1 MRLVLDT
8 NVVVAGLL
16 WVGHPRHLLD
26 LAISGDVALF
36 GSPALID
43 ELAHTLNYPKFSQ
56 RIAAHCAATPSALTV
71 RYSAL
76 VTLVTPSEVPRVIE
90 QDADDDQVL
99 ACAVAAKIGAR
110 VGLISRA
117 PTASAAKSAASLALH
132 RHASELPISLLL
144 APSYQRRLVEY
155 HRHGEPYWHS
165 VWPSMRPG
173 AASRRLAGAGSFPR

>member
-16 WVGHPRHLLD
+16 WNGHPRRLLD
-26 LAISGDVALF
+26 LAINGDVTLF
-36 GSPALID
+36 SSPALID

-56 RIAAHCAATPSALTV
+56 RIAAHCATTPSALTV

-99 ACAVAAKIGAR
+99 ACALAANANLIVSGDKHLCNLGGA
-110 VGLISRA
+110 
-117 PTASAAKSAASLALH
+117 
-132 RHASELPISLLL
+132 
-144 APSYQRRLVEY
+144 YQGIRNVTPAEAI
-155 HRHGEPYWHS
+155 HT
-165 VWPSMRPG
+165 
-173 AASRRLAGAGSFPR
+173 AGAK

>member
-16 WVGHPRHLLD
+16 WNGHPRRLLD
-26 LAISGDVALF
+26 LAINGDVTLF
-36 GSPALID
+36 SSPALID

-56 RIAAHCAATPSALTV
+56 RIAAHCATTPSALTV

-99 ACAVAAKIGAR
+99 ACALAANANLIVSGDKHLCNLGGA
-110 VGLISRA
+110 
-117 PTASAAKSAASLALH
+117 
-132 RHASELPISLLL
+132 
-144 APSYQRRLVEY
+144 YQGIRIVTPAEAI
-155 HRHGEPYWHS
+155 HT
-165 VWPSMRPG
+165 
-173 AASRRLAGAGSFPR
+173 AGAK

>member
-16 WVGHPRHLLD
+16 WNGHPRRLLD
-26 LAISGDVALF
+26 LAINGDVTLF
-36 GSPALID
+36 SSPALID

-56 RIAAHCAATPSALTV
+56 RIAAHCATTPSALTV

-99 ACAVAAKIGAR
+99 ACALAANANLVVSGDKHLCNLGGA
-110 VGLISRA
+110 
-117 PTASAAKSAASLALH
+117 
-132 RHASELPISLLL
+132 
-144 APSYQRRLVEY
+144 YQGIRIVTPAETI
-155 HRHGEPYWHS
+155 HS
-165 VWPSMRPG
+165 VG
-173 AASRRLAGAGSFPR
+173 AK